1 MRRLNR
7 NRVKTNQIGQY
18 TLVISSIILKLQKL
32 SLSGE
37 QNVAAGKKAKNRFF
51 FKITIINLSAS
62 RQNRSS
68 ENRDA
73 SKNRLFFPPLI
84 NTQVA

>member
-18 TLVISSIILKLQKL
+18 TLKINSIILKLLLLLLNKP
-32 SLSGE
+32 
-37 QNVAAGKKAKNRFF
+37 
-51 FKITIINLSAS
+51 KITIINLSAS
-62 RQNRSS
+62 RQSRSS

-73 SKNRLFFPPLI
+73 LENRLDRMIKKPVCI
-84 NTQVA
+84 EISI